1 MRPLVIVKRD
11 PVGNGAIGVLD
22 SFKAVPVNALLL
34 HRSDHT
40 LHHSVLL
47 RAMRR
52 NEFLFKPIAFDDC
65 GEVPTGKN
73 TNHCPCGEE
82 IPDRHDQVF
91 QSGRSEHVLRL
102 LWPSLPCL
110 FAIDANREVHG

>member
-1 MRPLVIVKRD
+1 MRPLVVVKRD
-11 PVGNGAIGVLD
+11 PVGNDAIGVQD

-52 NEFLFKPIAFDDC
+52 NEFLFKPVAFDDC

-73 TNHCPCGEE
+73 QTIIRAKKE
-82 IPDRHDQVF
+82 F
-91 QSGRSEHVLRL
+91 L
-102 LWPSLPCL
+102 
-110 FAIDANREVHG
+110 IDATKCSKAADQSMF